1 MYKCTSKL
9 DTGRSM
15 GPQRGVRGA
24 RCLKAAIHGQ
34 YELERVTRRPPPP
47 PPPPPP
53 PMRPSNGDRR
63 LLLAGAA
70 ALMMGLGAA
79 TLLVSEDKGSRGKQ
93 KQADPWREPMMEAR
107 RADVIERD
115 GTVLVRKS
123 NGDWFFL
130 RKSASNPN
138 AFVLEGE
145 YGDKYLL
152 QLDSRVSLL
161 NMDILRKFFSR
172 HEQWEPKLIPYR
184 S

>member
-1 MYKCTSKL
+1 MYLSTSKL
-9 DTGRSM
+9 DTGRSV
-15 GPQRGVRGA
+15 GPKLGVRSA
-24 RCLKAAIHGQ
+24 RHLKAAVYSQ

-53 PMRPSNGDRR
+53 PVKPSNGERR

-70 ALMMGLGAA
+70 ALMVGLGAA
-79 TLLVSEDKGSRGKQ
+79 TLLVSEDKGTRGKQ
-93 KQADPWREPMMEAR
+93 KQADPWRDPMTDAR

-123 NGDWFFL
+123 NGDWLFL
-130 RKSASNPN
+130 RESASNPN

-172 HEQWEPKLIPYR
+172 HERWEPKLIPYR